1 MATEADVLRS
11 ISAILESGERR
22 EQYKVQSAL
31 AMMQFAQQKRMSDI
45 AETKSNLELAQ
56 KSLQQQKPIVASEFL
71 SATRLG
77 GIYQQTEEGETAE
90 DAISEMVKTLRSK
103 QYLGSKYDVNKAHAI
118 AGAVWNYYSAED
130 PTSIIRLGSNLY
142 DASIAMEAGEQTPD
156 QHDLFDAFM
165 KLGVTADLKDI
176 SLSAKKARVSER
188 RISKEISEFLQ
199 GDYEIQDPIGI
210 YAGVPDAVEEADM
223 DRRLREKPASAEYTE
238 METTREALTDAEAR
252 YKGLQNKMDSNTATD
267 DEKEEFYELPNLMD
281 RFRSELGS
289 SSEAL
294 QSSVQDEL
302 DDIDK
307 QIEDMRNAGLARTRQ
322 YKEIKRKRVEK
333 RREFMGLTRQ
343 AAVERRREERSSD
356 IEGISELLGVSTS
369 EAEPYYE
376 TAQARGRDYGFG
388 AVYPGMREAPEG
400 RAGEEWSLK
409 PEGGWIGTR
418 GQEMIEL
425 LEAIGLKQP

>member
-90 DAISEMVKTLRSK
+90 DAISGMVKTLRSK
-103 QYLGSKYDVNKAHAI
+103 QYLGSKYDKDKAHAI

-176 SLSAKKARVSER
+176 SMAAKKARVSER

>member
-11 ISAILESGERR
+11 ISTILESGERR

-31 AMMQFAQQKRMSDI
+31 AMMQFTQQKRMQDI
-45 AETKSNLELAQ
+45 ALTKSNLELAQ

-77 GIYQQTEEGETAE
+77 NIYQQTEEGETAE
-90 DAISEMVKTLRSK
+90 DAISDMVKTLRSK
-103 QYLGSKYDVNKAHAI
+103 QYLGRKYDKNKANAI

-130 PTSIIRLGSNLY
+130 PTSIIRLGSNVY
-142 DASIAMEAGEQTPD
+142 DASIAMEAGEQTPA

-176 SLSAKKARVSER
+176 SMAAKKARVSEH

-210 YAGVPDAVEEADM
+210 YAGIPDAVEEADM
-223 DRRLREKPASAEYTE
+223 DRRLKEKPAPAEYTE
-238 METTREALTDAEAR
+238 METTRLSLRDAEGR
-252 YKGLQNKMDSNTATD
+252 YKGLQNKMDTNTATD
-267 DEKEEFYELPNLMD
+267 EEKEEFYELPNLMD

-289 SSEAL
+289 SNESL
-294 QSSVQDEL
+294 QASVQGEL

-307 QIEDMRNAGLARTRQ
+307 QIKDMIDAGLSRSRQ
-322 YKEIKRKRVEK
+322 YGEVKRKRIEK
-333 RREFMGLTRQ
+333 RREALGLSRQ
-343 AAVERRREERSSD
+343 AAEERQRESKSSE
-356 IEGISELLGVSTS
+356 IESIAELLGVSTS

-376 TAQARGRDYGFG
+376 GSKSRELARSR
-388 AVYPGMREAPEG
+388 M
-400 RAGEEWSLK
+400 
-409 PEGGWIGTR
+409 
-418 GQEMIEL
+418 
-425 LEAIGLKQP
+425 

>member
-11 ISAILESGERR
+11 ISAILEGGERR
-22 EQYKVQSAL
+22 EQRKVQSAL
-31 AMMQFAQQKRMSDI
+31 AMMQFAQQKRMQDI
-45 AETKSNLELAQ
+45 AQTKSNLELAQ

-90 DAISEMVKTLRSK
+90 DSISDMVKTLRSN
-103 QYLGSKYDVNKAHAI
+103 QYLGKKYDANKAHAI

-223 DRRLREKPASAEYTE
+223 DRRLREKPASADYTE
-238 METTREALTDAEAR
+238 METTREALRDAESR
-252 YKGLQNKMDSNTATD
+252 YKGLQNKMDANTATD
-267 DEKEEFYELPNLMD
+267 DEKEEFYEFPNLMD
-281 RFRSELGS
+281 RCRGELGS
-289 SSEAL
+289 SSDSL
-294 QSSVQDEL
+294 QASVQGEL

-307 QIEDMRNAGLARTRQ
+307 QIKDMRDAGLARSRQ
-322 YKEIKRKRVEK
+322 YKEVKRKRIEK
-333 RREFMGLTRQ
+333 RREALGLSRK
-343 AAVERRREERSSD
+343 AAEERQREVRSSE
-356 IEGISELLGVSTS
+356 IENMAELLGVSTS
-369 EAEPYYE
+369 EAVPYYE
-376 TAQARGRDYGFG
+376 GAKGRELARNQMVF
-388 AVYPGMREAPEG
+388 
-400 RAGEEWSLK
+400 K
-409 PEGGWIGTR
+409 
-418 GQEMIEL
+418 
-425 LEAIGLKQP
+425 

>member
-11 ISAILESGERR
+11 ISAILEGGERR
-22 EQYKVQSAL
+22 EQHKVQSAL
-31 AMMQFAQQKRMSDI
+31 AMMQFAQQKRMQDI
-45 AETKSNLELAQ
+45 AQTKSNLELAQ

-90 DAISEMVKTLRSK
+90 DSISDMVKTLRSN
-103 QYLGSKYDVNKAHAI
+103 QYLGKKYDANKAHAI

-223 DRRLREKPASAEYTE
+223 DRRLREKPASADYTE
-238 METTREALTDAEAR
+238 METTREALRDAESR
-252 YKGLQNKMDSNTATD
+252 YKGLQNKMDANTATD

-281 RFRSELGS
+281 RFRGELGS
-289 SSEAL
+289 SSDSL
-294 QSSVQDEL
+294 QASVQGEL

-307 QIEDMRNAGLARTRQ
+307 QIKDMRDAGLARSRQ
-322 YKEIKRKRVEK
+322 YKEVKRKRIEK
-333 RREFMGLTRQ
+333 RREALGLSRK
-343 AAVERRREERSSD
+343 AAEERQREVRSSE
-356 IEGISELLGVSTS
+356 IENMAELLGVSTS
-369 EAEPYYE
+369 EAVPYYE
-376 TAQARGRDYGFG
+376 GAKGRELARNQMVF
-388 AVYPGMREAPEG
+388 
-400 RAGEEWSLK
+400 K
-409 PEGGWIGTR
+409 
-418 GQEMIEL
+418 
-425 LEAIGLKQP
+425 

>member
-1 MATEADVLRS
+1 
-11 ISAILESGERR
+11 
-22 EQYKVQSAL
+22 
-31 AMMQFAQQKRMSDI
+31 
-45 AETKSNLELAQ
+45 
-56 KSLQQQKPIVASEFL
+56 
-71 SATRLG
+71 
-77 GIYQQTEEGETAE
+77 
-90 DAISEMVKTLRSK
+90 
-103 QYLGSKYDVNKAHAI
+103 
-118 AGAVWNYYSAED
+118 
-130 PTSIIRLGSNLY
+130 
-142 DASIAMEAGEQTPD
+142 
-156 QHDLFDAFM
+156 
-165 KLGVTADLKDI
+165 
-176 SLSAKKARVSER
+176 VSER

>member
-11 ISAILESGERR
+11 ISAILEGGERR
-22 EQYKVQSAL
+22 EQRKVQSAL
-31 AMMQFAQQKRMSDI
+31 AMMQFAQQKRMQDI
-45 AETKSNLELAQ
+45 AQTKSNLELAQ

-90 DAISEMVKTLRSK
+90 DSISDMVKTLRSN
-103 QYLGSKYDVNKAHAI
+103 QYLGKKYDANKAHAI

-223 DRRLREKPASAEYTE
+223 DRRLREKPASADYTE
-238 METTREALTDAEAR
+238 METTREALRDAESR
-252 YKGLQNKMDSNTATD
+252 YKGLQNKMDANTATD

-281 RFRSELGS
+281 RFRGELGS
-289 SSEAL
+289 SSDSL
-294 QSSVQDEL
+294 QASVQGEL

-307 QIEDMRNAGLARTRQ
+307 QIKDMRDAGLARSRQ
-322 YKEIKRKRVEK
+322 YKEVKRKRIEK
-333 RREFMGLTRQ
+333 RREALGLSRK
-343 AAVERRREERSSD
+343 AAEERQREVRSSE
-356 IEGISELLGVSTS
+356 IENMAELLGVSTS
-369 EAEPYYE
+369 EAVPYYE
-376 TAQARGRDYGFG
+376 GAKGRELARNQMVF
-388 AVYPGMREAPEG
+388 
-400 RAGEEWSLK
+400 K
-409 PEGGWIGTR
+409 
-418 GQEMIEL
+418 
-425 LEAIGLKQP
+425 